1 MKRIFR
7 NKIFYLLIFLVILG
21 IVFIFNNDNEPTE
34 ELTEDEFFTILED
47 GKVTF
52 LKLEP
57 QKRVFEISGQLKG
70 YEKDQYFIATVPN
83 SEISMNRMNNAAE
96 EHNIEKIVVMPQDT
110 ETSRW
115 VTLFTTAIPIMIIFI
130 LFSAILLL
138 VFVIKRMNH
147 FK

>member
-1 MKRIFR
+1 
-7 NKIFYLLIFLVILG
+7 
-21 IVFIFNNDNEPTE
+21 VFIFNNDNEPTE

-47 GKVTF
+47 GKVTS
-52 LKLEP
+52 LELEP

-70 YEKDQYFIATVPN
+70 YKKDQYFIATVPN
-83 SEISMNRMNNAAE
+83 SEISMDRMNNAAE

-110 ETSRW
+110 ETSGW
-115 VTLFTTAIPIMIIFI
+115 VNLFTTAIPIMIIFI